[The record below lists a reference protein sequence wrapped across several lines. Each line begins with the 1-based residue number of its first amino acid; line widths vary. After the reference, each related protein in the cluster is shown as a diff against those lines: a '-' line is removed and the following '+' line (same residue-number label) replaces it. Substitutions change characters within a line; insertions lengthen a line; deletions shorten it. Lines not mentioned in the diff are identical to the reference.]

1 MSDRARRKLPLGEG
15 DVPDKALQEL
25 LAAFASDQPTDAVPI
40 DLEDP
45 AIDIMLGLT
54 QAVPVAPVV
63 PAPVVPAPLV
73 PAPLVPAP
81 LVPADVA
88 PVPVPADVVP
98 VDVVADDARP
108 TAPVPVAKTT
118 IKIGGEDDLPDA
130 LYLDEEAGDRLRGG
144 DRSTEASIHAER
156 TTILIAD
163 DDFEGAS
170 GGIPIATGASA
181 SMDPR
186 LRARRIAVKRAVG
199 RRRLRW
205 FVLAGVVVLLL
216 TAILA
221 ALGSGLF
228 AVQRSKIT
236 ISGGSEMS
244 QTDLATAVDR
254 LAGHPVLLI
263 DTRSIEVQLKRSPWV
278 RDARVTT
285 AFPHSASIEI
295 LDRVPLATYQGSD
308 SKFRIIDIDGVVVDV
323 IQGQPIEFMLIT
335 GPGVNASAGT
345 SSGVAFTHAAEL
357 VQALSPAV
365 RSRTASVTV
374 SDTGAL
380 GLAFHSGAK
389 VVFGA
394 PTQLL
399 DKLTRLEAF
408 LKRTEGA
415 RCTTTLDVSTV
426 EPGCSQH

>member
-1 MSDRARRKLPLGEG
+1 MSDRSRRKLPLGEG

-25 LAAFASDQPTDAVPI
+25 LVAFASDQPTDAVPI

-45 AIDIMLGLT
+45 AIDIMLGLK
-54 QAVPVAPVV
+54 QAVPVDAV
-63 PAPVVPAPLV
+63 PKDAVPNDA
-73 PAPLVPAP
+73 
-81 LVPADVA
+81 
-88 PVPVPADVVP
+88 VP
-98 VDVVADDARP
+98 VDAVPVDAVPVDAAPKDAAPVDGMPDDARP

-144 DRSTEASIHAER
+144 DRSTEASIHSER

-205 FVLAGVVVLLL
+205 FVLAGVVVVLV
-216 TAILA
+216 TGVLA
-221 ALGSGLF
+221 ALGSSLF
-228 AVQRSKIT
+228 AVQRGKIT
-236 ISGGSEMS
+236 ISGGNEMS
-244 QTDLATAVDR
+244 QTDLAAAVDR

-263 DTRSIEVQLKRSPWV
+263 NTHSIEAQLKRSPWV

-285 AFPHSASIEI
+285 SFPHSASIEI
-295 LDRVPLATYQGSD
+295 LDRIPLATYQGSD

-323 IQGQPIEFMLIT
+323 IDGQPIEFMLIT

-380 GLAFHSGAK
+380 GLVFHSGAK

-408 LKRTEGA
+408 LKRSEGA
-415 RCTTTLDVSTV
+415 QCTTTLDVSTV
-426 EPGCSQH
+426 EPGCSQR